1 VAHGADD
8 DARSAEGGAF
18 LYDFCRRMSAATDD
32 VSKLP
37 RDVIDVDVF
46 EQLLDMDEDGREFSQ
61 SLVWNYFE
69 QAEQTFAK
77 MEEAL
82 AAKSLDDMSTLGHF
96 LKGSSAAVGV
106 IKVRDSCEYIQHY
119 GKCHD
124 TDGVTELQ
132 PDDVLNRLRQVMDNV
147 KEQYEEA
154 RSVLRTFFGV

>member
-1 VAHGADD
+1 MAHGADD
-8 DARSAEGGAF
+8 DARSVETF
-18 LYDFCRRMSAATDD
+18 FYDICARMSAATDD

-69 QAEQTFAK
+69 QAEQTFVK

-96 LKGSSAAVGV
+96 LKGSSAAVLSL
-106 IKVRDSCEYIQHY
+106 IHI
-119 GKCHD
+119 
-124 TDGVTELQ
+124 
-132 PDDVLNRLRQVMDNV
+132 
-147 KEQYEEA
+147 
-154 RSVLRTFFGV
+154 

>member
-8 DARSAEGGAF
+8 DARSAAGWAF

-69 QAEQTFAK
+69 QAEQTVAK

>member
-1 VAHGADD
+1 MAHGADD
-8 DARSAEGGAF
+8 DEGSAETF
-18 LYDFCRRMSAATDD
+18 FYDICARMSAATDD
-32 VSKLP
+32 VSK
-37 RDVIDVDVF
+37 
-46 EQLLDMDEDGREFSQ
+46 
-61 SLVWNYFE
+61 
-69 QAEQTFAK
+69 
-77 MEEAL
+77 
-82 AAKSLDDMSTLGHF
+82 LGHF